1 VEPSVV
7 APAPLPLTRWESAW
21 RYLSALAVSAAL
33 WGTVAEHQWA
43 AARPLFWLDIALGAT
58 AFVILRWRR
67 RHPLRTAMVLVAF
80 SAVSALAGG
89 PSLIAMLSLA
99 TTRRWRWITP
109 VAVAGFLASLVF
121 FEVEPNQTDGLAV
134 TLLFTAI
141 FIGAIIAVGMY
152 VGARRELVATLRERA
167 ERAEEEQGWRIAQ
180 ARTTERARIAR
191 EMHDVL
197 AHRLSLVAM
206 HAGALSYRRGLSEQ
220 EVADAAE
227 VIQSNAHQALTELRE
242 VLGVLREADAQADA
256 IAGRPQPTLSDVPA
270 LVENARGAGGHVRL
284 HNGVGD
290 LTAAPA
296 SIGRSAYR
304 VIQESLTNARKHAP
318 DTTVDVGLHGSP
330 GGDLMLEIRN
340 PVRIGAAPSRTPG
353 AGLGLIG
360 LTERAELSGGSL
372 EHELTDD
379 GQFVVRA
386 SLPWPA

>member
-1 VEPSVV
+1 MEPYV
-7 APAPLPLTRWESAW
+7 PRGEPEPLTRWQSTW
-21 RYLSALAVSAAL
+21 RYLGAAL
-33 WGTVAEHQWA
+33 LGGVFWATVAEYQWQDV
-43 AARPLFWLDIALGAT
+43 RLLFWVEVVLGPAAVVLMHWRRAYPLHIA
-58 AFVILRWRR
+58 VILSV
-67 RHPLRTAMVLVAF
+67 MSAF
-80 SAVSALAGG
+80 SALAGG
-89 PSLIAMLSLA
+89 PAIVAVLSMA
-99 TTRRWRWITP
+99 TRRRWRWIVP
-109 VAVAGFLASLVF
+109 VVIVNVAASMVF
-121 FEVEPNQTDGLAV
+121 FGVQPHQTDGLPF

-141 FIGAIIAVGMY
+141 FLGAIVAIGMY
-152 VGARRELVATLRERA
+152 IGARRELVATLRERV
-167 ERAEEEQGWRIAQ
+167 ERAEQEQGWRVAQ

-206 HAGALSYRRGLSEQ
+206 HAGALSYRRGLSER
-220 EVADAAE
+220 ELADAAD
-227 VIQSNAHQALTELRE
+227 VIQSNAHQALIELRE
-242 VLGVLREADAQADA
+242 VLGVLREAESDSIAAD
-256 IAGRPQPTLSDVPA
+256 RPQPTLSDVPA
-270 LVENARGAGGHVRL
+270 LVENERVAGGHVRL

-318 DTTVDVGLHGSP
+318 DTTVDVGLNGAP
-330 GGDLMLEIRN
+330 GGDLLLEIRN
-340 PVRIGAAPSRTPG
+340 PVRVGAAAGRTPG

-379 GQFVVRA
+379 GEFVVRA